1 MEQIKDRIAELLNK
15 NKTKVD
21 YLEIRFEESESLL
34 IKFFGKSLDNLNR
47 VSSSGGYI
55 RSWYKGSWG
64 FCSFNSTDELQK
76 HVDEAISQSIAIGSE
91 RNDKTTLLQ
100 INSITGINKIKI
112 TGKDPRLIPLNSKV
126 ELINHYHNLMNSHSG
141 KIK

>member
-55 RSWYKGSWG
+55 RSCYKGSWG

-100 INSITGINKIKI
+100 INSITGINKIK
-112 TGKDPRLIPLNSKV
+112 
-126 ELINHYHNLMNSHSG
+126 
-141 KIK
+141 